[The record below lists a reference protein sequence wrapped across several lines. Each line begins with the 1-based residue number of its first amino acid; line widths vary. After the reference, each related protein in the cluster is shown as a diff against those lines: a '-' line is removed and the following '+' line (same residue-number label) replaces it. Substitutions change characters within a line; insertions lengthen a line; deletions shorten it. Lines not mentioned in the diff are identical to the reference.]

1 MTEVGVLEA
10 RNSLSALIKRA
21 ESGEE
26 IVITSHG
33 RPTVRLA
40 PVENVPKRGSAEAIL
55 AAVASFRSV
64 PLPSEEVEA
73 WIQEERNSWE

>member
-10 RNSLSALIKRA
+10 RNNLSSLIKRA

-33 RPTVRLA
+33 RPTVRLD
-40 PVENVPKRGSAEAIL
+40 PVEPKPKVGSAEAIL
-55 AAVASFRSV
+55 AVLDSIPSRNASH
-64 PLPSEEVEA
+64 EDIEA
-73 WIQEERNSWE
+73 WINEQRNSWE